1 MSQLCTTGRAWT
13 VLFSCHLWEIILG
26 EGNVREN
33 ARGLCGEFMG
43 GMFEDSGGFVVRDLP
58 KDMSEA

>member
-1 MSQLCTTGRAWT
+1 M
-13 VLFSCHLWEIILG
+13 LFSCHLWEIILG